1 VNDKVEPAASGQGM
15 LDMRRAIED
24 AHGKDVIVRALANVS
39 PEARKEYETASPLSW
54 VKITTAHDVHAAIAR
69 ELGRDVD
76 EFTDEFVV
84 KGVERSFKT
93 VWRVL
98 LSLTSDEALVKRA
111 ASMYSRT
118 RNVGT
123 MKNVI
128 IEKGGSRGAL
138 EGWPDINE
146 RAMRTIA
153 LGIQTVLRLAGRKDA
168 VTTYTKTATGA
179 EFTSRW

>member
-1 VNDKVEPAASGQGM
+1 MVEPSASGQGM

-24 AHGKDVIVRALANVS
+24 AHAKDVIVRALGKLS
-39 PEARKEYETASPLSW
+39 PDVRKEYESMSPLSW
-54 VKITTAHDVHAAIAR
+54 VKITTAHEVHGAIAR

-118 RNVGT
+118 RNIGT

-128 IEKGGSRGAL
+128 IDKCGSRGSL
-138 EGWPDINE
+138 DGWPEINE
-146 RAMRTIA
+146 
-153 LGIQTVLRLAGRKDA
+153 
-168 VTTYTKTATGA
+168 
-179 EFTSRW
+179 